1 MTRVALVAPSRLAL
15 EHLALLLQHDHHLTI
30 VARSARLEALTD
42 RAWATRADVALVAVD
57 EASRLRAALVD
68 ADGSVPAPP
77 PLVVLMDP
85 RSRTDVGAL
94 VERGVKGILP
104 PDAGPREVTAALEAV
119 AAGLTVLA
127 PAALST
133 LRDRTDQAR
142 VAAGAPRGASHAP
155 LSPREREI
163 LALVAEGLGN
173 KIVAARLGISEHT
186 VKTHVTSIFE
196 KLGAESRAEA
206 VAIGART
213 GVILL

>member
-1 MTRVALVAPSRLAL
+1 MTRVALSAPSRPAL
-15 EHLALLLQHDHHLTI
+15 DHLALLLQNDHHLVI
-30 VARSARLEALTD
+30 VARSTRLRALID
-42 RAWATRADVALVAVD
+42 REWAARADVALVAID
-57 EASRLRAALVD
+57 QTSRLRAVLAD
-68 ADGSVPAPP
+68 ADDSMPLP
-77 PLVVLMDP
+77 PLVVMME
-85 RSRTDVGAL
+85 THVGDDIGDL
-94 VERGVKGILP
+94 VQHGVKAVLP
-104 PDAGPREVTAALEAV
+104 ADAGPREVSAALEAV
-119 AAGLTVLA
+119 AAGLAVFS
-127 PAALST
+127 PDALVA
-133 LRDRTDQAR
+133 LRE
-142 VAAGAPRGASHAP
+142 RGARTSVPMNAARPVTYTP

>member
-1 MTRVALVAPSRLAL
+1 VTRVALVAPSRLAL

-30 VARSARLEALTD
+30 VARSARLESLTD

-57 EASRLRAALVD
+57 EGTRLRAVLVD
-68 ADGSVPAPP
+68 VDGSVPAPP
-77 PLVVLMDP
+77 LVVLIDA
-85 RSRTDVGAL
+85 RSRTDVSAL
-94 VERGVKGILP
+94 VERGVKGVLP
-104 PDAGPREVTAALEAV
+104 PDAGPREVAAALEAV

-127 PAALST
+127 PAALSA
-133 LRDRTDQAR
+133 LRERTDHAR
-142 VAAGAPRGASHAP
+142 VAAGAPRATPHAP

>member
-1 MTRVALVAPSRLAL
+1 MTRVALSAPARPAL
-15 EHLALLLQHDHHLTI
+15 EHLALLLQNDHHLVI
-30 VARSARLEALTD
+30 VARSTRLQALID
-42 RAWATRADVALVAVD
+42 REWAARADVALVAIDQV
-57 EASRLRAALVD
+57 SRLRAVL
-68 ADGSVPAPP
+68 ADTDDGLPLP
-77 PLVVLMDP
+77 PLVVMMETHDGD
-85 RSRTDVGAL
+85 DVGEL
-94 VERGVKGILP
+94 TQRGVRAVLP
-104 PDAGPREVTAALEAV
+104 ADAGPREVSAALEAV
-119 AAGLTVLA
+119 AAGLAVFS
-127 PAALST
+127 PEALIG
-133 LRDRTDQAR
+133 LRDRGAR
-142 VAAGAPRGASHAP
+142 TSVPINAARQTTFTP

>member
-1 MTRVALVAPSRLAL
+1 MTRVALSAPSRLAL

-30 VARSARLEALTD
+30 VARSTRLESLTD
-42 RAWATRADVALVAVD
+42 RAWGTRADVALVAVD
-57 EASRLRAALVD
+57 QPARLRAILVD
-68 ADGSVPAPP
+68 VDGSVPVP
-77 PLVVLMDP
+77 PLVVMMDAP
-85 RSRTDVGAL
+85 GRTDVGDL
-94 VERGVKGILP
+94 VERGVRGLLLP
-104 PDAGPREVTAALEAV
+104 DSGPREVSAALEAV
-119 AAGLTVLA
+119 AAGLTVLT
-127 PAALST
+127 PGALSS
-133 LRDRTDQAR
+133 LRERSDQAR
-142 VAAGAPRGASHAP
+142 VPVGGSRAGPHAP

>member
-1 MTRVALVAPSRLAL
+1 MTRVALSAPARPAL
-15 EHLALLLQHDHHLTI
+15 DHLALLLQNDHHLVI
-30 VARSARLEALTD
+30 VARSTRLHALID
-42 RAWATRADVALVAVD
+42 REWAARADVALVALDQV
-57 EASRLRAALVD
+57 SRLKAVLADVD
-68 ADGSVPAPP
+68 DHMPPP
-77 PLVVLMDP
+77 PLVVMMEPHVSD
-85 RSRTDVGAL
+85 DVSDL
-94 VERGVKGILP
+94 VRRGVKAVLP
-104 PDAGPREVTAALEAV
+104 ADAGPREVSAALEAV
-119 AAGLTVLA
+119 AAGLSVFS
-127 PAALST
+127 PDALVALHEGGRST
-133 LRDRTDQAR
+133 LPVNDARQA
-142 VAAGAPRGASHAP
+142 AFTP

>member
-1 MTRVALVAPSRLAL
+1 VTRVALSAPARPAL
-15 EHLALLLQHDHHLTI
+15 EHLALLLQNDHHLVI
-30 VARSARLEALTD
+30 VARSTRLHALID
-42 RAWATRADVALVAVD
+42 REWAARADVALVALDQV
-57 EASRLRAALVD
+57 SRLRAVLADVD
-68 ADGSVPAPP
+68 DHMPPP
-77 PLVVLMDP
+77 PLVVMMETHVSD
-85 RSRTDVGAL
+85 DVSDL
-94 VERGVKGILP
+94 VRHGVKAILP
-104 PDAGPREVTAALEAV
+104 ADAGPREVSASLEAV
-119 AAGLTVLA
+119 AAGLSVFS
-127 PAALST
+127 PEALVALHEGGGRST
-133 LRDRTDQAR
+133 LPVNDAR
-142 VAAGAPRGASHAP
+142 QTAYTP

>member
-1 MTRVALVAPSRLAL
+1 VTRIALVAPSRLAL
-15 EHLALLLQHDHHLTI
+15 EHLALLLQHDPHLTT
-30 VARSARLEALTD
+30 VARSARLESLTD
-42 RAWATRADVALVAVD
+42 HAWATRADVALVAVD
-57 EASRLRAALVD
+57 QVARLRTVLADPDANVAA
-68 ADGSVPAPP
+68 P
-77 PLVVLMDP
+77 PLVVLTSP
-85 RSRTDVGAL
+85 RSRTDVAAL
-94 VERGVKGILP
+94 VDVGVKGILP
-104 PDAGPREVTAALEAV
+104 PDAGPREVAAAIDAV

-127 PAALST
+127 PTVLSV
-133 LRDRTDQAR
+133 LQSRPDQAR
-142 VAAGAPRGASHAP
+142 VATGAAHGAVQGS

-186 VKTHVTSIFE
+186 VKTHITSIFE

>member
-1 MTRVALVAPSRLAL
+1 VTRVALSAPSRLAL

-30 VARSARLEALTD
+30 VARSTRLESLTD
-42 RAWATRADVALVAVD
+42 RAWGTRADVALVAVD
-57 EASRLRAALVD
+57 QPARLRAILVD
-68 ADGSVPAPP
+68 VDGSVPVP
-77 PLVVLMDP
+77 PLVVMMDAP
-85 RSRTDVGAL
+85 GRTDVGDL
-94 VERGVKGILP
+94 VERGVRGLLLP
-104 PDAGPREVTAALEAV
+104 DSGPREVSAALEAV
-119 AAGLTVLA
+119 AAGLTVLT
-127 PAALST
+127 PGALSS
-133 LRDRTDQAR
+133 LRSDQAR
-142 VAAGAPRGASHAP
+142 VPVGGTRAGPHAP